1 MIRACFFDLDGTLQD
16 SEILWVEATR
26 RYLADRG
33 APVAPAAAQA
43 MVYGRGWGEV
53 FADMTRHV
61 PALAQ
66 QGIHTTTG
74 ELRAYYQRL
83 RAATSIALPGSV
95 ALLRR
100 LAASL
105 PVAIVSGSTRHDIQE
120 AIDQMEIG
128 DCLAFFVGAEDYRSG
143 KPAPDCFQLAAAR
156 LGVEPAACV
165 VFEDSTAGVA
175 AAKAAGMH
183 CVALARPGRPAQQ
196 LDGADLVLADLGGF
210 QLADLP
216 PRVTPSIRVS
226 PRG

>member
-26 RYLADRG
+26 RYLEDRG
-33 APVAPAAAQA
+33 ARVSPAAAQE

-53 FADMTRHV
+53 FADMTRHL
-61 PALAQ
+61 PSLAA
-66 QGIHTTTG
+66 QGFHATAG

-120 AIDQMEIG
+120 AIDQLEIG
-128 DCLAFFVGAEDYRSG
+128 DCLSFFVGAEDYRSG

-156 LGVEPAACV
+156 LGVAPATCGPMRRRSWTTWRARC
-165 VFEDSTAGVA
+165 TAPRPRSRRWWRT
-175 AAKAAGMH
+175 KA
-183 CVALARPGRPAQQ
+183 GRSLTTAY
-196 LDGADLVLADLGGF
+196 GS
-210 QLADLP
+210 
-216 PRVTPSIRVS
+216 R
-226 PRG
+226 

>member
-26 RYLADRG
+26 RYLEDRG
-33 APVAPAAAQA
+33 ARVSPAAAQE

-53 FADMTRHV
+53 FADMTRHL
-61 PALAQ
+61 PSLAA
-66 QGIHTTTG
+66 QGFHATAG

-83 RAATSIALPGSV
+83 REATPIVLPGSV

-120 AIDQMEIG
+120 AVDQMGIG
-128 DCLAFFVGAEDYRSG
+128 DCLAFFVGAEDYRFG
-143 KPAPDCFQLAAAR
+143 KPAPDCFQLAADR
-156 LGVEPAACV
+156 LGIAPASCL
-165 VFEDSTAGVA
+165 VFEDSAAGVT
-175 AAKAAGMH
+175 AAKAAGMR
-183 CVALARPGRPAQQ
+183 CVALARPGRPPQQ
-196 LDGADLVLADLGGF
+196 IAGADLVLADLADF

-216 PRVTPSIRVS
+216 
-226 PRG
+226 